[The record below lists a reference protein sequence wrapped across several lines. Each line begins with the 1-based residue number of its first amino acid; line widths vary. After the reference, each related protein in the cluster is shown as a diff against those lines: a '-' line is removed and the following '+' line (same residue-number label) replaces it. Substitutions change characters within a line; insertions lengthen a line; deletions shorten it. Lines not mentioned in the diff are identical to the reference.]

1 VKPLAPGSFA
11 LQCTIGQ
18 STHDKLRYA
27 QALLGHQL
35 PGGDLAQ
42 VLDRALDVLIEQL
55 ERRKFAATR
64 RPRPMSRRFSAHPR
78 HIPSQVKRA
87 VWERD
92 GGRCT
97 FVSESGHRCLART
110 RLEFDHVTEVARGG
124 EGTIAGLRLRCRAH
138 NQYGAECTFG
148 TEFMRHKRES
158 ARQAAAARAQAAAAE
173 PAGAAE
179 PTRVPAT
186 GVAADRDVIP
196 WLRKLGFNAAE
207 SRHAAALCEDLPDAS
222 LEQRLRVAL
231 SCFGKRST
239 RVG

>member
-11 LQCTIGQ
+11 LQCTVGQ

-35 PGGDLAQ
+35 PSGDVAQ
-42 VLDRALDVLIEQL
+42 VLDRALDTLIEQL
-55 ERRKFAATR
+55 ERRKFAATHRARPTR
-64 RPRPMSRRFSAHPR
+64 RRSSEPTRHVPAHVR
-78 HIPSQVKRA
+78 RA

-92 GGRCT
+92 EGRCT
-97 FVSESGHRCLART
+97 FMSESGHRCPART

-124 EGTIAGLRLRCRAH
+124 EATVAGIQLRCRAH
-138 NQYGAECTFG
+138 NQYGAECAFG
-148 TEFMRHKRES
+148 AEFMRHKRES
-158 ARQAAAARAQAAAAE
+158 ARRAAEARPQAARVQAAAAD
-173 PAGAAE
+173 PAPE
-179 PTRVPAT
+179 EN
-186 GVAADRDVIP
+186 ADRDVIP

-207 SRHAAALCEDLPDAS
+207 SRRAAALCEDLRDVS

-231 SCFGKRST
+231 RCFGKPGA